1 MKKTLTEK
9 QKIILNYLA
18 LYNKTYGR
26 SASQEEIARN
36 TFVKHQANT
45 RYYLNALARK
55 GYIEFIP
62 YEPRG
67 IKVLM
72 MAEPE
77 SLVTEDATKTQA
89 IAVDEIS

>member
-9 QKIILNYLA
+9 QRTVLNYLA
-18 LYNKTYGR
+18 LYNRTYGR
-26 SASQEEIARN
+26 SASQEEFARN

-67 IKVLM
+67 VKVLL

-77 SLVTEDATKTQA
+77 SLVTEDVTKTQA
-89 IAVDEIS
+89 IAVNEIS

>member
-9 QKIILNYLA
+9 QRTVLNYLTF
-18 LYNKTYGR
+18 YNKTYGR

-36 TFVKHQANT
+36 TFVKHQANS
-45 RYYLNALARK
+45 RYYLSVLARK
-55 GYIEFIP
+55 GYIDFIP

-72 MAEPE
+72 MAEPDN
-77 SLVTEDATKTQA
+77 LVAEDAKISGT
-89 IAVDEIS
+89 IAVDEVS

>member
-9 QKIILNYLA
+9 QRTVLNYLA

-36 TFVKHQANT
+36 TFVKHQANS
-45 RYYLNALARK
+45 RYYLSVLARK
-55 GYIEFIP
+55 GYIDFIP

-72 MAEPE
+72 IADPDAH
-77 SLVTEDATKTQA
+77 LAEDAAKTQA
-89 IAVDEIS
+89 IAVEKNS